1 MKYEQPERCPTEPVT
16 AQPTKEGRIV
26 NRESSV
32 DSASSI
38 LPASRSLVWHGA
50 LMTLLGL
57 LSGFTTIFAKAPTAA
72 LSAHTIGVVQ
82 GALLFGVAG
91 AWHVLRASRRTLLF
105 IKYSL
110 LVGLYANWVGAQLAG
125 FWSAKGMFIVSGSGM
140 PGGASPWMEGIVAIL
155 LNLSALVLVWC
166 GVILWV
172 SRERSQG

>member
-1 MKYEQPERCPTEPVT
+1 MK
-16 AQPTKEGRIV
+16 
-26 NRESSV
+26 V
-32 DSASSI
+32 DNACTVS
-38 LPASRSLVWHGA
+38 PASRSLAWHGA

-57 LSGFTTIFAKAPTAA
+57 LSGFTTLFAKAPTAA
-72 LSAHTIGVVQ
+72 LSAHTIGIVQ
-82 GALLFGVAG
+82 GAVLFGLAC
-91 AWHVLRASRRTLLF
+91 AWHVLRASHRTLVF

-125 FWSAKGMFIVSGSGM
+125 FWSAKAMFVVTGSGM